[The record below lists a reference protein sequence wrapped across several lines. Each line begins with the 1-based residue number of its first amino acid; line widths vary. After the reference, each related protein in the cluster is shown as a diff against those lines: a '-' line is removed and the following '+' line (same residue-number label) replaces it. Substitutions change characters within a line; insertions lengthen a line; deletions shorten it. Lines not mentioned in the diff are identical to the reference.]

1 MGENRILEMIQDPVA
16 FGAFVE
22 ENMKTSTYQPK
33 WDTEMDVEYEASKSY
48 NDVVAN
54 YAAAILG
61 NVIAEDAD
69 RLKHDLPELGEIS
82 GAISR
87 MGDEWQLPNS
97 LLERYYYME
106 NRFKNSSKNLTETQ
120 KMNQYKSIVK
130 FLFEPY
136 ELAAIA
142 PHRRIWATYLEGLSD
157 GQITLTKNNNKGI
170 VWNKAISVTS
180 NKYSLGPKD
189 VIWNQEN
196 LKTMDVLAVLQ
207 RIEDLA
213 AEMGKSVIKHR
224 VSKATAALICQCDQF
239 KNLIG
244 LTSANWKT
252 DTTPGIGINTINEYL
267 QNVGTT
273 GYAPF
278 EVVDEKAP
286 LAEGGVVN
294 LFKDGRITAMFA
306 DKVAVLKVS
315 DPLEL
320 VDPVPDKVYTSY
332 MDNLISQWRETKGR
346 HVAYEM
352 FAFPAF
358 KGLNDFLIMDVTKK
372 EA

>member
-1 MGENRILEMIQDPVA
+1 MDEKRVLESIQNPVA
-16 FGAFVE
+16 FGAFIE

-33 WDTEMDVEYEASKSY
+33 WNTEMDVEYEASKSY

-54 YAAAILG
+54 YAAAMLG
-61 NVIAEDAD
+61 SVIAEDAG
-69 RLKHDLPELGEIS
+69 RIKHDLPELGEIS

-97 LLERYYYME
+97 LLERYYFME
-106 NRFKNSSKNLTETQ
+106 NRFKDRKKNLTETQ
-120 KMNQYKSIVK
+120 KMDQYKSIVK
-130 FLFEPY
+130 FLFKPY

-142 PHRRIWATYLEGLSD
+142 PHRRIWAQYLEGLSD
-157 GQITLTKNNNKGI
+157 GQVTLSKNNNKGI
-170 VWNKAISVTS
+170 IWSKAIPITS
-180 NKYSLGPKD
+180 NKYCLGAKD
-189 VIWNQEN
+189 VVWNQEN

-207 RIEDLA
+207 RIEDYA
-213 AEMGKSVIKHR
+213 SNMGKTVIKHR
-224 VSKATAALICQCDQF
+224 ISKATAGLICQCDQF

-244 LTSANWKT
+244 LTHGNWKT
-252 DTTPGIGINTINEYL
+252 DKTPGIGINTINQYL
-267 QNVGTT
+267 ENVGST

-278 EVVDEKAP
+278 EVVNEKAP
-286 LAEGGVVN
+286 LADGSIVN

-306 DKVAVLKVS
+306 DKVAVLKVA

-320 VDPVPDKVYTSY
+320 ADPVPNKIYTSF
-332 MDNLISQWRETKGR
+332 MDNLISQWRDTNGR
-346 HVAYEM
+346 YVAYEM

>member
-1 MGENRILEMIQDPVA
+1 MDKTILEMIQNPTA
-16 FGAFVE
+16 LGAFVE
-22 ENMKTSTYQPK
+22 ENMKTSTYQTK
-33 WDTEMDVEYEASKSY
+33 WDKEMDVEYEASKSF

-54 YAAAILG
+54 YAAAMLG
-61 NVIAEDAD
+61 SVIAEDSD
-69 RLKHDLPELGEIS
+69 RMKHDLPELGEVS

-97 LLERYYYME
+97 LLERYYFME
-106 NRFKNSSKNLTETQ
+106 NRFKNRAKDLTETQ
-120 KMNQYKSIVK
+120 RMNQYKAIVK

-142 PHRRIWATYLEGLSD
+142 PHRRIWAQYLEGLSD
-157 GQITLTKNNNKGI
+157 GQVTLTKKNNRGV
-170 VWNKAISVTS
+170 VWSKPIAITS
-180 NKYSLGPKD
+180 NKHCLGPKD

-207 RIEDLA
+207 RIEDYA
-213 AEMGKSVIKHR
+213 DAMGKTVVKHR
-224 VSKATAALICQCDQF
+224 ISKATAALICQCDQF

-244 LTSANWKT
+244 LNHGNWKT

-267 QNVGTT
+267 ENVGN

-278 EVVDEKAP
+278 EVINEKAP
-286 LAEGGVVN
+286 LADGGVIN
-294 LFKDGRITAMFA
+294 LFKDGRITAMFS
-306 DKVAVLKVS
+306 DKVAVLKVA
-315 DPLEL
+315 DPMEL
-320 VDPVPDKVYTSY
+320 IDPVPNKVYTSY
-332 MDNLISQWRETKGR
+332 MDNLISQWRETNGR
-346 HVAYEM
+346 YVAYEM

-358 KGLNDFLIMDVTKK
+358 KGLNEFLVMDVTKK